1 MDKERIREI
10 ISNSKSP
17 LLVTYYRSYDVDLP
31 TIRTLLNDIHNDD
44 VNKLYNYI
52 SFNVSNEPEFCSQY
66 NISPPCTELYVN
78 GERKYTF
85 GSFSGFNYIEAMTKN
100 MIDMEDLIL
109 CANARTTTTT
119 EPESMVRI
127 RSTIQ

>member
-31 TIRTLLNDIHNDD
+31 TIRTLLDDIHNDD
-44 VNKLYNYI
+44 IMKLYNYI
-52 SFNVSNEPEFCSQY
+52 SFDVSNEPEFCSQY
-66 NISPPCTELYVN
+66 NISPPCTELYIN
-78 GERKYTF
+78 GEIKYTF

-100 MIDMEDLIL
+100 MFDMENLIL
-109 CANARTTTTT
+109 CANERVTTTT
-119 EPESMVRI
+119 EPVTAVPI
-127 RSTIQ
+127 RSAIR